1 MTEPRRP
8 LDFDVPPADD
18 AHSRRPAAERLAHAD
33 GSDASPRP
41 PRTPRIPRGGRF
53 GWLFAL
59 VAVVVLGYISLSI
72 LRTNG
77 TGSRGVAPGERLP
90 PFAAPLALGR
100 LEGDANVATRAGE
113 GGLGRRPACAV
124 RGPQI
129 LNVCQLAQRG
139 PVVLAFL
146 ATGGG
151 QCRRELDLL
160 ERVRNAPAARGV
172 QVAAVAIRGDRG
184 ALRREIRTRGWRF
197 PVGYD
202 RDGLVASLYGVSVC
216 PTITFAYPGGV
227 ARRTTL
233 GFLDGPALAGQ
244 VEALA
249 AASRARGWR
258 PIG

>member
-8 LDFDVPPADD
+8 LDFDVAPADD
-18 AHSRRPAAERLAHAD
+18 ERRRRAAERLAEAD
-33 GSDASPRP
+33 EGEPPPRP
-41 PRTPRIPRGGRF
+41 PRTPRLPRGGRF

-59 VAVVVLGYISLSI
+59 IAVVVLGYISLSI

-90 PFAAPLALGR
+90 PFAAPLALGQ
-100 LEGDANVATRAGE
+100 LGGDANVATRAGQ

-129 LNVCQLAQRG
+129 LNVCQLAERG

-146 ATGGG
+146 AAGGG
-151 QCRRELDLL
+151 ECRRELDLL
-160 ERVRNAPAARGV
+160 ERLRGAPQARGV
-172 QVAAVAIRGDRG
+172 QIAAVAIRGDRG
-184 ALRREIRTRGWRF
+184 ALRREIRARGWRF
-197 PVGYD
+197 PIGYD

-216 PTITFAYPGGV
+216 PTIAFAYPGGV
-227 ARRTTL
+227 TRRTTL
-233 GFLDGPALAGQ
+233 GFLDAPALAGQ
-244 VEALA
+244 VAALA

-258 PIG
+258 PRR